1 MFIRSCDLS
10 DKIREKKCVACGR
23 GTDEVPLFC
32 LEYRGSTFWICPQ
45 HFPVLIHRPSELVGL
60 LPGAE
65 NFRPSEI
72 ED

>member
-1 MFIRSCDLS
+1 MT
-10 DKIREKKCVACGR
+10 EETQKKRCVACHR
-23 GTDEVPLFC
+23 GTDDVPLFS
-32 LEYRGSTFWICPQ
+32 LDYRGTTFWICPQ
-45 HFPVLIHRPSELVGL
+45 HFPVLIHRPSDLIGL